1 MVFRRDEISN
11 MWVPDIQHE
20 AHDAPF
26 HVRIDA
32 SFKQDTKG
40 ITNAGRWRLIASA
53 SAPATGCERGIVGP
67 SRIENVIV
75 PSRHLPQK
83 EGFAGASPLLTK
95 GLQRTQRELA
105 PTGVRLFCWFKR
117 AVQRRPSP
125 DEQGKHM
132 LHTPLVYPRG
142 GPWGT

>member
-53 SAPATGCERGIVGP
+53 SARDWLREGDHGCEDRSCLKGFCGETRKKQLFE
-67 SRIENVIV
+67 SR
-75 PSRHLPQK
+75 
-83 EGFAGASPLLTK
+83 
-95 GLQRTQRELA
+95 
-105 PTGVRLFCWFKR
+105 C
-117 AVQRRPSP
+117 
-125 DEQGKHM
+125 
-132 LHTPLVYPRG
+132 
-142 GPWGT
+142 

>member
-53 SAPATGCERGIVGP
+53 SARDWLRAGDR
-67 SRIENVIV
+67 SRQDQI
-75 PSRHLPQK
+75 S
-83 EGFAGASPLLTK
+83 LT
-95 GLQRTQRELA
+95 RE
-105 PTGVRLFCWFKR
+105 
-117 AVQRRPSP
+117 
-125 DEQGKHM
+125 
-132 LHTPLVYPRG
+132 
-142 GPWGT
+142 

>member
-53 SAPATGCERGIVGP
+53 SARDWLREGIVGLP
-67 SRIENVIV
+67 KIRLCSLVLRLV
-75 PSRHLPQK
+75 PTKGGSCRRQPAAN
-83 EGFAGASPLLTK
+83 EWPTEDSTGAGAYRSSVVLL
-95 GLQRTQRELA
+95 
-105 PTGVRLFCWFKR
+105 V
-117 AVQRRPSP
+117 
-125 DEQGKHM
+125 
-132 LHTPLVYPRG
+132 
-142 GPWGT
+142 

>member
-1 MVFRRDEISN
+1 MRVRSNARVLPGFLVSRSIFGLMFGPYCEAAKARQNQMVFGRDEISN

-53 SAPATGCERGIVGP
+53 SARDWL
-67 SRIENVIV
+67 R
-75 PSRHLPQK
+75 
-83 EGFAGASPLLTK
+83 EGDP
-95 GLQRTQRELA
+95 
-105 PTGVRLFCWFKR
+105 
-117 AVQRRPSP
+117 
-125 DEQGKHM
+125 
-132 LHTPLVYPRG
+132 
-142 GPWGT
+142 

>member
-40 ITNAGRWRLIASA
+40 TNATRRWVSRRLLDGPGWLREGGRS
-53 SAPATGCERGIVGP
+53 
-67 SRIENVIV
+67 
-75 PSRHLPQK
+75 
-83 EGFAGASPLLTK
+83 
-95 GLQRTQRELA
+95 
-105 PTGVRLFCWFKR
+105 
-117 AVQRRPSP
+117 
-125 DEQGKHM
+125 
-132 LHTPLVYPRG
+132 
-142 GPWGT
+142 